1 MKLHIDLPWGGAFE
15 MERQPMG
22 LEKFYALCYVAG
34 GVLLVVLLL
43 GAVR

>member
-1 MKLHIDLPWGGAFE
+1 MKLHIDLPWGGKFE

-22 LEKFYALCYVAG
+22 LEKFYALCGLG
-34 GVLLVVLLL
+34 GAALFVTLLL